1 MEKNNTF
8 GEIITIGADGTERV
22 VANLDLDEYFALAR
36 EMQWSEDLDKWDEAT
51 RLALGFGLKSKI

>member
-8 GEIITIGADGTERV
+8 GEIITIDADGTERV

-36 EMQWSEDLDKWDEAT
+36 EMQWSEDLANWDEMT
-51 RLALGFGLKSKI
+51 RLALGFGLQAKI